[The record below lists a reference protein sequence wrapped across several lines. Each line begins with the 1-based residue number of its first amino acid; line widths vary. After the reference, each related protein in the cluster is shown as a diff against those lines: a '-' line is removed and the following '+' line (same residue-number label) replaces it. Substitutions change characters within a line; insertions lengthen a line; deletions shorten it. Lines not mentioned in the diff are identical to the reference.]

1 MSNQAPNI
9 QGLQQLLGR
18 LEGAE
23 ATLRNLTQ
31 AVEAGGGNRA
41 SAEDMQRLMHLVR
54 NLQNGEVFILFLK
67 NTQVN

>member
-54 NLQNGEVFILFLK
+54 NLQKYSIPGWELAK
-67 NTQVN
+67 CCQ